1 MAAGIRSGVKKR
13 NARSDR
19 RGGVWVTTCDVVV
32 VLITFPDDG
41 DVASFAGSLVDERL
55 AACVT
60 VSPVVESVYR
70 WNGAVERARE
80 RQLMVKTTQ
89 ARVLS
94 RRRRVQ
100 ELHPYETP
108 EFLCLQVSGGDER
121 YLAWVQQMA
130 ASVPSA
136 PAVVVDPPPEAPP
149 RW

>member
-1 MAAGIRSGVKKR
+1 VR
-13 NARSDR
+13 
-19 RGGVWVTTCDVVV
+19 VTTCDVVV

-41 DVASFAGSLVDERL
+41 DVASFAARLVDERL

-60 VSPVVESVYR
+60 VSPAVESVYR

-89 ARVLS
+89 ARVPSLQ
-94 RRRRVQ
+94 RRVQ

-108 EFLCLQVSGGDER
+108 EFLCLPVSGGDER
-121 YLAWVQQMA
+121 YLAWVQHMA

-136 PAVVVDPPPEAPP
+136 PAVVGGPPPEAP
-149 RW
+149 RRG

>member
-1 MAAGIRSGVKKR
+1 
-13 NARSDR
+13 
-19 RGGVWVTTCDVVV
+19 VWVTTCDVVV

-136 PAVVVDPPPEAPP
+136 PAVVVGPPPEAPP